1 MMLFEQG
8 GPQCV
13 LHDED
18 LKKGLYQ
25 ALEAFGAGKKVLA
38 LPPDVTRIH
47 SKAGHL
53 TCWLYEYYG
62 DALTDIMPTLGTH
75 TPMNGEQINRMFP
88 GIPHSLFREHQWRHD
103 LCTLGRVPSSF
114 VNEVSGGLLDWDWP
128 AQVNRL
134 LSHGGHDVIFS
145 PGQVVPHEVMGMANH
160 AKNIFIGAGGAE
172 AIHKSHFLGAV
183 CGMER
188 IMGRTDT
195 PVRAILDYGMEHFAS
210 HLPIVFALTVL
221 GPDVHGSLVVRG
233 LYIGTGREC
242 FEKAAALSREVNF
255 SVVSKPFST
264 CVVNLDPVEYR
275 STWLGNKAIYRT
287 RMAMADGGKLII
299 LAPGLKEFG
308 EDSEID
314 EVIRRY
320 GYQGTDMVLDAVK
333 NHKDLSGNLAAAAHL
348 IHGSTEG
355 RFDVVYAP
363 GKGMSQQE
371 VESVGYSY
379 ASYEDMAAR
388 YDSESLKPGWNQR
401 GDEEI
406 FYVSNPALGLWAHS
420 ERLIF

>member
-8 GPQCV
+8 GPHCV
-13 LHDED
+13 LQDED
-18 LKKGLYQ
+18 LKQGLFQ
-25 ALEAFGAGKKVLA
+25 ALESFGAVKKVLA

-47 SKAGHL
+47 SKAGQL
-53 TCWLYEYYG
+53 TCWLYEYFG
-62 DALTDIMPTLGTH
+62 KALTDIMPTLGTH
-75 TPMNGEQINRMFP
+75 TPMTGEQIDRMFP

-114 VNEVSGGLLDWDWP
+114 VQEVSGGLLDWDWP

-188 IMGRTDT
+188 IMGRTNT

-221 GPDVHGSLVVRG
+221 GPDEEGSLVVRG

-242 FEKAAALSREVNF
+242 FDKAAALSREVNF
-255 SVVSKPFST
+255 SVVKKPIST

-287 RMAMADGGKLII
+287 RMAMADGGRLII

-308 EDSEID
+308 EDEGID
-314 EVIRRY
+314 AVIRRH
-320 GYQGTDMVLDAVK
+320 GYQGTQKVLDTVK
-333 NHKDLSGNLAAAAHL
+333 NHADLSQNLAAAAHL

-355 RFDVVYAP
+355 RFEVVYAP
-363 GKGMSQQE
+363 GGGMSRQE

-379 ASYEDMAAR
+379 APYEDMASQ
-388 YDSESLKPGWNQR
+388 YNFQSLQPGWNQV
-401 GDEEI
+401 GGEDI
-406 FYVSNPALGLWAHS
+406 FFVSNPALGLWAHPDRIKS
-420 ERLIF
+420 